1 MSGNFQDILVLSLA
15 LRSSLYHEK
24 WWARLIEKK
33 GTDGKDPSFL
43 ME

>member
-1 MSGNFQDILVLSLA
+1 MSGNFRDILVLSLG
-15 LRSSLYHEK
+15 LLSSLYNEK

-33 GTDGKDPSFL
+33 GTCGKDPSFL